1 MSRKKRVAVLFGG
14 QSTEH
19 EVSLVSAT
27 TVLHN
32 IDRDKWDVL
41 PVGITKE
48 GEWLL
53 YKGDIDKISTRE
65 WESLAREDAKRYK
78 ASYRHPNTIRNIFC
92 EIGAETE
99 DNPIDVIFPMVHGNN
114 CEDGVLQGV
123 LKLSGI
129 PYVGPNVLSSAV
141 CMDKVFAKIM
151 FENAGIPICKYLS
164 YTRDEVD
171 KDKSRIILE
180 VEDKLGY
187 PCFVKPANAGSS
199 IGVSKVYTKEKLMD
213 ALLLAGKYDRKILI
227 EEFIDAR
234 EIECAVLGNDDPKAS
249 VLGEAITGGDFY
261 DYDFKYKSPESR
273 TVIPAD
279 IDDSVSDKI
288 REYAIKA
295 FLALN
300 CEVMSRVDFFICNK
314 TGKILLNEI
323 NTLPGFTSISMY
335 PKLWESTGISC
346 SELIDKL
353 LELSFDRAKNG
364 VTKMI
369 Q

>member
-1 MSRKKRVAVLFGG
+1 MSIKKRVAVIFGG

-27 TVLHN
+27 TVLNN
-32 IDRDKWDVL
+32 IDREKWDVL
-41 PVGITKE
+41 SIGITKQ

-53 YKGDIDKISTRE
+53 YEGDINKISTGE
-65 WESLAREDAKRYK
+65 WEDLAREDAKR
-78 ASYRHPNTIRNIFC
+78 RQVNCWHHNTIRNIFYA
-92 EIGAETE
+92 IGAETK
-99 DNPIDVIFPMVHGNN
+99 DRPIDVIFPMVHGNN

-151 FENAGIPICKYLS
+151 FESAGIPTCKYLS
-164 YTRDEVD
+164 YMRDEVG
-171 KDKSRIILE
+171 KNSNE
-180 VEDKLGY
+180 VVTEIEEKLGY

-199 IGVSKVYTKEKLMD
+199 IGVSKVYNREKLMD
-213 ALLLAGKYDRKILI
+213 ALLLAGEYDRKILV

-234 EIECAVLGNDDPKAS
+234 EIECAVLGNDNPKAS

-273 TVIPAD
+273 TVIPAN
-279 IDDSVSDKI
+279 IDVDTSEKI
-288 REYAIKA
+288 REYARKA

-300 CEVMSRVDFFICNK
+300 CEVMSRVDFFICKN
-314 TGKILLNEI
+314 TGRVLLNEI

-335 PKLWESTGISC
+335 PKLWESTGIPC
-346 SELIDKL
+346 SELINRL
-353 LELSFDRAKNG
+353 IELAIDRAKRG
-364 VTKMI
+364 MTKMT